1 MSKSNVP
8 IVLGVA
14 GLIAV
19 LVAVSSKKSE
29 AASPGDG
36 DPLAVRTIEVPGV
49 VTYKVYKLGAGF
61 FRIYA
66 YRPGTEDLGSDNE
79 IAQFEFRIEGDQLI
93 PTFMWGD
100 GGVLERLRNDI
111 NRFPADLFKSAST
124 TLTSN
129 TGDDDR
135 RTVLA

>member
-8 IVLGVA
+8 LVLGVA

-19 LVAVSSKKSE
+19 IVAVSSKKSE
-29 AASPGDG
+29 ASEPSDN
-36 DPLAVRTIEVPGV
+36 PLAVRTIEVPGV
-49 VTYKVYKLGAGF
+49 VTYKVFKLGNGF

-66 YRPGTEDLGSDNE
+66 YRPGTENLGSENE
-79 IAQFEFRIEGDQLI
+79 IAQFEFRIDGEKMI
-93 PTFMWGD
+93 PLFMWGD
-100 GGVLERLRNDI
+100 GGVLDRLISKDI
-111 NRFPADLFKSAST
+111 DRFPSDLFNSAAT

>member
-19 LVAVSSKKSE
+19 IIAAAAKKSS
-29 AASPGDG
+29 ASPGSG
-36 DPLAVRTIEVPGV
+36 EPLSVRTIEVTGV
-49 VTYKVYKLGAGF
+49 VTYKVFKLGNGF
-61 FRIYA
+61 FKIYA
-66 YRPGTEDLGSDNE
+66 YRPGTENLGSDNE
-79 IAQFEFRIEGDQLI
+79 IAQFEFRIEGEKMI
-93 PTFMWGD
+93 PLFMWGD
-100 GGVLERLRNDI
+100 GGVLDRLITRDI
-111 NRFPADLFKSAST
+111 DRFPSDLFKTAST
-124 TLTSN
+124 TLAST